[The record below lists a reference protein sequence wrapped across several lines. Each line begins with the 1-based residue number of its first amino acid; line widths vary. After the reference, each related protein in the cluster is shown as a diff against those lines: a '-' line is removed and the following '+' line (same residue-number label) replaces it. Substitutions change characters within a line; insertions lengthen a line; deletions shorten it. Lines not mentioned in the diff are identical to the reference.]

1 MVVQCSEDAKA
12 ALNHIAFR
20 KQTGSSPVHTIEAVW
35 PMQRCP
41 VQAQLSRERPLSLLE
56 KYTLRAFNEI
66 PDVSAAEIAMKLG
79 LKEPELIQETL
90 DSLIRAE
97 AIQTSSAKS
106 EGADTSEL
114 QQDLDRLQLGLES
127 NAYHGAVRR
136 DIQRK
141 VERLQAQI
149 EQQSNPKRMSFREKI
164 AAGFQRLLGFKA
176 KVTRGGREQ
185 LSAGK
190 IVEPTS
196 IESYDLARCL
206 GTNRLLMVG
215 GSGGMVNGRQ
225 HLKKLS
231 SNDWTPIGK
240 SMKKPS
246 TPTAKEVQQ
255 ALRDADGT
263 EQVNILRLE
272 LVGESTIVEQ
282 LHICITLSVSHEDGS
297 PVFAVH
303 RKGSSSQRLSWI
315 EAFLAENKEAEALLL
330 KQFESEMKIKTKVQ
344 STAKP
349 YQIEPL
355 VSAMAHVKRNISSSS
370 KSMVLLN
377 QHEGLLTEISSMDDY
392 AALVQNRTLV
402 MYPKGV
408 KKTKVMDQE
417 NSKAL
422 LISIPPAES
431 KLPEFSIAT
440 QDFMLQLAEIPV
452 QAKHNKL
459 EIRLPV
465 VVFDEDQGNKFL
477 SEVSAYL
484 RNEVKDPRERY
495 LFTRSMP
502 DFTAWLK
509 EEILKVKGI
518 KKAAECYRS
527 AVELGQGSSFGV
539 FQVFMDVLF
548 AERMDLFEPDMVS
561 KATEFIKLFSDT
573 YAFEECW
580 SMFEPKLQQFILESV
595 LSEGSSHVLSE
606 AWRKHASGEKP
617 LPWEDAARLEDAW
630 VGHCDSTKFNASR
643 FFEETVM
650 ELAGSRDMTTENV
663 AKALIALKNKDV
675 LSSGLFSRADRVR
688 RERNHF
694 THTAELKADL
704 EYTLRLISVMREV
717 AALGQAPTQGEWN
730 AEVGTEWNA
739 ALTVPESE
747 AYVEKA
753 SSLLKKNN
761 GQNSNGNI
769 WVGSLMQ
776 SLPPTIDEIPLGL
789 MEQLA
794 AAPELTTGHQFKD
807 VLTKLVGKGLGTWMK
822 NLPPSENFE
831 LPESVRSLMALLE
844 TAGMERELAN
854 LKELYLKGAKP
865 LTTFDE
871 LQRELALLE
880 TSDLPFTRE
889 EFSIRWKRSVKESTF
904 MASFGNLADLTPVQ
918 FDLIT
923 KNVKTELFTRA
934 VRTELKNIDDGDVK
948 GVKSLCN
955 ELQTFAGQDRP
966 WYTIAKE
973 KDGFTASEM
982 DSKIC
987 AGGDPVKLG
996 PIVESLMPFVDAEL
1010 FPKMNGRFET
1020 IIQRGK
1026 KKAKKK
1032 KEEEK

>member
-20 KQTGSSPVHTIEAVW
+20 KEAGSSPVHTIEAVW

-90 DSLIRAE
+90 DSLIRAQ
-97 AIQTSSAKS
+97 AIKTSSAKS
-106 EGADTSEL
+106 GDADTSEL

-127 NAYHGAVRR
+127 NAYHGAVRQNM
-136 DIQRK
+136 QRK

-149 EQQSNPKRMSFREKI
+149 EQQSNPKRMSLREKI

-206 GTNRLLMVG
+206 GTNRLMLVG
-215 GSGGMVNGRQ
+215 GGGGVVTGRQ

-231 SNDWTPIGK
+231 SNDWTPLGK

-282 LHICITLSVSHEDGS
+282 LHICITLSVSHEDGA

-315 EAFLAENKEAEALLL
+315 EAFLANDKEAEALLL
-330 KQFESEMKIKTKVQ
+330 NRFKEEMKMKTKVQ

-349 YQIEPL
+349 HQIEPL
-355 VSAMAHVKRNISSSS
+355 VSAMGHVKRNISSSS

-377 QHEGLLTEISSMDDY
+377 QHENLLNEISSMDDY
-392 AALVQNRTLV
+392 PALVQNRTLV

-422 LISIPPAES
+422 LISIPPAKS
-431 KLPEFSIAT
+431 KLPKFSIAAR
-440 QDFMLQLAEIPV
+440 DFMLQLAEVSV

-477 SEVSAYL
+477 SEVNAYL
-484 RNEVKDPRERY
+484 RNEVEDPRERY

-509 EEILKVKGI
+509 EKISEVKEIKE
-518 KKAAECYRS
+518 AAECYRS

-548 AERMDLFEPDMVS
+548 AERMDLFEPEMVS

-580 SMFEPKLQQFILESV
+580 SMFEPKLQQSIFESV
-595 LSEGSSHVLSE
+595 LSEGSSRVLSE
-606 AWRKHASGEKP
+606 AWRGHASGQKP
-617 LPWEDAARLEDAW
+617 LPWEDAARLEHAW

-650 ELAGSRDMTTENV
+650 ELAGSKDMTTENV
-663 AKALIALKNKDV
+663 AKSLTALKNKGV
-675 LSSGLFSRADRVR
+675 LSSDLFLRADRVR
-688 RERNHF
+688 KERNHF

-717 AALGQAPTQGEWN
+717 AALGQAPTQGPWK
-730 AEVGTEWNA
+730 AEEGTEWDS
-739 ALTVPESE
+739 ALTVSESE
-747 AYVEKA
+747 AYVRKA
-753 SSLLKKNN
+753 SGLLKKNED
-761 GQNSNGNI
+761 QNLNGNV
-769 WVGSLMQ
+769 WVGSLIQ
-776 SLPPTIDEIPLGL
+776 SLPPAIDEIPLGL
-789 MEQLA
+789 MEQLVE
-794 AAPELTTGHQFKD
+794 APELTTGHQFKD
-807 VLTKLVGKGLGTWMK
+807 VLTQLVEKGLKTWVK
-822 NLPPSENFE
+822 NLPPSENFD
-831 LPESVRSLMALLE
+831 LHESVSSLMALLE
-844 TAGMERELAN
+844 KTGMDRELAN
-854 LKELYLKGAKP
+854 LKESYLKSVKP
-865 LTTFDE
+865 LKTYEE
-871 LQRELALLE
+871 LQHELEILE
-880 TSDLPFTRE
+880 GGNLPFTRE

-904 MASFGNLADLTPVQ
+904 MASFENLANLTPVQ
-918 FDLIT
+918 FDLLT
-923 KNVKTELFTRA
+923 KNVKTDLFSRA
-934 VRTELKNIDDGDVK
+934 VRTELRNIDDGDVK
-948 GVKSLCN
+948 GVKSICN
-955 ELQTFAGQDRP
+955 ELQAFAGKGQA
-966 WYTIAKE
+966 WYAIAKE
-973 KDGFTASEM
+973 KDGFMASEM
-982 DSKIC
+982 DTKIC
-987 AGGDPVKLG
+987 AGGDTVKLG
-996 PIVESLMPFVDAEL
+996 PIVESLMPFVDDAL

-1026 KKAKKK
+1026 KKAKKS
-1032 KEEEK
+1032 EEEGK